1 MVQNNLV
8 RALSALKFAVGAI
21 ATNSSCK
28 CAVSDG
34 DLKQA
39 PNDACWPSTSDWQ
52 QFNTTLSGKLI
63 ATKPVAISC
72 HPGPDY
78 DATLCASI
86 MVDWYKGEWMS
97 SHPVGLDYPLNITC
111 PPVQSPSN
119 STATAGACTLGTNP
133 VYAVNVTE
141 TDDIVAALKF
151 AEEKNLRVVI
161 KSTGHDV
168 LGRSDGF
175 GGLEIWLR
183 YFRNGITPQ
192 TSFQSSTVCAASG
205 WTGSA
210 MKLAGAYMWGES
222 YAAAKE
228 NNVVVVGGGS
238 STVCST
244 GGWMQGGGHGPASHT
259 FGLGADQVLEA
270 ELILANGTAVTVNA
284 CQHQDLYYA
293 IRGGGPSSY
302 GVVVSTTVKTYPQ
315 VTVAVQNLQFGA
327 PIGTSKAA
335 FLDAL
340 ATLYT
345 SIPELVE
352 AGFAGYS
359 HWQVDGQSASFNNYT
374 TTYEHSIYVFN
385 KTAAEAEAAGKSLLD
400 KIYKFNDTLF
410 VNSSYVA
417 FDDYWTFFEKVSA
430 DNNPVG
436 LMAASG
442 SRLLDTEA
450 VSNLTAVRSL
460 VETLAG
466 KTGEYVTNV
475 ISIVSGGQVWAD
487 AAQEY
492 SAVLPAW
499 RTAVL
504 HQSVARIL
512 SAGVSDASFKE
523 VHDDVTFNKIGAMK
537 TLAPNMGSYMNE
549 GDAFDPDWKVDY
561 YGANYNRL
569 QCIKEYYDPG
579 ELFYCPT
586 CVGSDKWEED
596 FVGRL
601 CRA

>member
-1 MVQNNLV
+1 MLRNNLI
-8 RALSALKFAVGAI
+8 RALSALNFAFGAI

-28 CAVSDG
+28 C
-34 DLKQA
+34 A

-52 QFNTTLSGKLI
+52 QFNATLSGKLI

-72 HPGPDY
+72 YPGPDY
-78 DATLCASI
+78 DATLCAKV

-111 PPVQSPSN
+111 PPVQPASN
-119 STATAGACTLGTNP
+119 STAAGGSCTIGTNP

-183 YFRNGITPQ
+183 YFRNGIAPQ
-192 TSFQSSTVCAASG
+192 TSFQSSTGCTASM

-228 NNVVVVGGGS
+228 NNVVAVGGGS

-315 VTVAVQNLQFGA
+315 VTVAVQNLQFAA
-327 PIGTSKAA
+327 PTGTYKTA

-340 ATLYT
+340 ATLYS

-374 TTYEHSIYVFN
+374 TAYSHAIYVFN
-385 KTAAEAEAAGKSLLD
+385 KTAEEAEAAGKSLLD

-410 VNSSYVA
+410 VNSSYVTYG
-417 FDDYWTFFEKVSA
+417 DYWTFFEEVSA

-442 SRLLDTEA
+442 SRLLDTDA
-450 VSNLTAVRSL
+450 VSNFTNVRGL

-512 SAGVSDASFKE
+512 SPGVSDARFKE

-586 CVGSDKWEED
+586 CVGSDKWQED
-596 FVGRL
+596 SIGRL

>member
-1 MVQNNLV
+1 MLRNNLI
-8 RALSALKFAVGAI
+8 RALSALNFAFGAI

-28 CAVSDG
+28 CAASDG
-34 DLKQA
+34 ILQQA

-52 QFNTTLSGKLI
+52 QFNATLSGKLI

-72 HPGPDY
+72 YPGPNY
-78 DATLCASI
+78 DATLCASV

-111 PPVQSPSN
+111 PPVQPTSN
-119 STATAGACTLGTNP
+119 STAGGGSCTLGTNP

-192 TSFQSSTVCAASG
+192 TSFQSSTGCTASG

-315 VTVAVQNLQFGA
+315 VTVAVQNLQFAA
-327 PIGTSKAA
+327 PTGTPKTT

-352 AGFAGYS
+352 SGFAGYS
-359 HWQVDGQSASFNNYT
+359 HWQTDGQSASFNNYT
-374 TTYEHSIYVFN
+374 TAYSHAVYVFN
-385 KTAAEAEAAGKSLLD
+385 KTAEEAEAAGKGLLD
-400 KIYKFNDTLF
+400 KIYKFDDTLF
-410 VNSSYVA
+410 VNSSYVTYG
-417 FDDYWTFFEKVSA
+417 DYWTFFQEVSA

-442 SRLLDTEA
+442 SRLLDTDA
-450 VSNLTAVRSL
+450 VSNFTTVRGL

-512 SAGVSDASFKE
+512 SPGVSDARFKE

-537 TLAPNMGSYMNE
+537 TLAPNMGAYMNE

-586 CVGSDKWEED
+586 CVGSDKWQED
-596 FVGRL
+596 SVGRL

>member
-1 MVQNNLV
+1 MLRNTLV
-8 RALSALKFAVGAI
+8 RALSALNFAVGAI

-28 CAVSDG
+28 CAASDG
-34 DLKQA
+34 VSQQA

-52 QFNTTLSGKLI
+52 QFNTTLSGKLM

-72 HPGPDY
+72 YPGPDY
-78 DATLCASI
+78 DATLCASV

-97 SHPVGLDYPLNITC
+97 SHPVGLDYPLNITG
-111 PPVQSPSN
+111 PPVQPTSN
-119 STATAGACTLGTNP
+119 STATGGACTLGTSP

-141 TDDIVAALKF
+141 TDDIVTALKF
-151 AEEKNLRVVI
+151 AEEKNPRVVI

-192 TSFQSSTVCAASG
+192 TSFQSSTGCAASG

-210 MKLAGAYMWGES
+210 MKLGGAYMWGES
-222 YAAAKE
+222 YAAAKK

-244 GGWMQGGGHGPASHT
+244 GGWMQGGGYGPASHT

-270 ELILANGTAVTVNA
+270 ELILANGTAVMVNA
-284 CQHQDLYYA
+284 CQHQELYYA

-302 GVVVSTTVKTYPQ
+302 GVVVSTT
-315 VTVAVQNLQFGA
+315 
-327 PIGTSKAA
+327 AA

-345 SIPELVE
+345 SIPELVK

-385 KTAAEAEAAGKSLLD
+385 KTVEEAEAAGESLID

-410 VNSSYVA
+410 VNSSYVT
-417 FDDYWTFFEKVSA
+417 FEDYWTFFEKVSA

-450 VSNLTAVRSL
+450 VSNLTAVRDL

-512 SAGVSDASFKE
+512 SAGVSDARFKQ
-523 VHDDVTFNKIGAMK
+523 VHDDVTLNKIGAMK

-596 FVGRL
+596 SVGRL

>member
-1 MVQNNLV
+1 MLRNKLV
-8 RALSALKFAVGAI
+8 RALSVLNFAVGTI
-21 ATNSSCK
+21 ASNSSCK
-28 CAVSDG
+28 C
-34 DLKQA
+34 A

-52 QFNTTLSGKLI
+52 QFNATLSGKLI

-72 HPGPDY
+72 YPGPDY
-78 DATLCASI
+78 DAALCASV

-97 SHPVGLDYPLNITC
+97 SHP
-111 PPVQSPSN
+111 
-119 STATAGACTLGTNP
+119 
-133 VYAVNVTE
+133 

-192 TSFQSSTVCAASG
+192 TSFQSSTGCTASG

-302 GVVVSTTVKTYPQ
+302 GVVVSTIVKTYPQ
-315 VTVAVQNLQFGA
+315 VTVAVQNLQFAATTG
-327 PIGTSKAA
+327 ISKNA

-345 SIPELVE
+345 SIPELVD
-352 AGFAGYS
+352 AGFAGYG
-359 HWQVDGQSASFNNYT
+359 HWQ
-374 TTYEHSIYVFN
+374 
-385 KTAAEAEAAGKSLLD
+385 EAEAAGKGLLD

-417 FDDYWTFFEKVSA
+417 YGDYWTFFEEVSA

-450 VSNLTAVRSL
+450 VSNFKSVRGL

-487 AAQEY
+487 AAQKY

-512 SAGVSDASFKE
+512 SPGVSDARFKE

-537 TLAPNMGSYMNE
+537 TLAPNMGAYMNE

-586 CVGSDKWEED
+586 CVGSDKWQED
-596 FVGRL
+596 SVGRL